1 MGKITSKID
10 PRDELPAADPDPNPA
25 SSSVVPRLF
34 RTIDIA
40 KYLNCTF
47 TFAESLMRG
56 RTLPVVI
63 LGKRHLI
70 DKKDLDDYIEKLKSE
85 GPG

>member
-1 MGKITSKID
+1 MSKSSD
-10 PRDELPAADPDPNPA
+10 PKLAP
-25 SSSVVPRLF
+25 SSIAPRLF
-34 RTIDIA
+34 RVLDIV

-47 TFAESLMRG
+47 GFAESLMRE

-70 DKKDLDDYIEKLKSE
+70 DKKDLDDYIDALKNE
-85 GPG
+85 GPAPKIG